1 MESKLE
7 RLIEDTRKWAD
18 DKGILVGANADKQF
32 LKVMEELIEL
42 KEEMVAYDSYAN
54 SGDFGQLDHDLLE
67 EIIERQEMEFGDV
80 LVTLV
85 VLAGQLGFHWDE
97 CLEKAYNK
105 ISKRKGKVING
116 IFVKEEDLKD

>member
-1 MESKLE
+1 MKSKLE
-7 RLIEDTRKWAD
+7 RLIEGTKDWGYE
-18 DKGILVGANADKQF
+18 KGIMKAENADKQF

-42 KEEMVAYDSYAN
+42 KEEMVAYDRYTN
-54 SGDFGQLDHDLLE
+54 SGDFGKLDHDLLE

>member
-32 LKVMEELIEL
+32 LKVMEELVEL
-42 KEEMVAYDSYAN
+42 KEEMVAYDSYAEL
-54 SGDFGQLDHDLLE
+54 GELDRVE
-67 EIIERQEMEFGDV
+67 GAIERQEMEFGDV

-85 VLAGQLGFHWDE
+85 ILAEQLGVEWDE
-97 CLEKAYNK
+97 CLEKAYTK